1 VKTVIYLLFAAILLQ
16 ANDFNASVL
25 NSAYVSSWDN
35 VNETLQRFIIKHDNK
50 IKEKYFP
57 LVDQPV
63 LIENSYEGKAEPQT
77 PKPAYTRDDLKIL
90 MTYTKYLIDQ
100 NRTQEIPEIYT
111 RVISGL
117 NNTDNNAYV
126 TTFKIAMGNIT
137 LKSLKHDLDYL
148 TPKEKSELLTH
159 IPGLLRCKIED
170 FDAAVYDLFKT
181 DIELAQSSLA
191 QKFPKKRASRI
202 VSILEK
208 KVFDFYYHL
217 FALKNVETQKSFMAK
232 AIKEKNDFSKKLS
245 RQLRKQ
251 PLSGDAIQKLSD
263 ETIAD
268 TLFYS
273 AFLTDFIGSREAC
286 KKVIKRNQKVL
297 QMLK

>member
-148 TPKEKSELLTH
+148 T
-159 IPGLLRCKIED
+159 CKIED

-232 AIKEKNDFSKKLS
+232 AIKEKNDFSKKLY